1 MLKLDDTSID
11 FIIIIIIIILH
22 VKHEKLPIPTVLI
35 LFLILGKIQDGD
47 HVLVT
52 SQVSSSAWSPI
63 KYALSCWED

>member
-1 MLKLDDTSID
+1 MLKLHDTSID

-35 LFLILGKIQDGD
+35 LFLILGD

-52 SQVSSSAWSPI
+52 SQVSSSAWPPI